1 MAAFLHVS
9 AFSFKF
15 MGHSATQSHR
25 ICSGGHTSDT
35 SARSLLLSHPITAL
49 QTAHA
54 CPVPTSCN
62 TAAVGKPIHYPRLTL
77 LRSEYSAI
85 HARLPVHQSD
95 LLLWKRER
103 IKTDSETIWRK
114 PHTFKKKPHEAV
126 CLKVGVGVGGGANV
140 FTRPEYH

>member
-1 MAAFLHVS
+1 MFLLS
-9 AFSFKF
+9 ALSLW
-15 MGHSATQSHR
+15 ATQSHR
-25 ICSGGHTSDT
+25 ICSGGHTSDA

-62 TAAVGKPIHYPRLTL
+62 TAAVGKPIYYPRLTL

-114 PHTFKKKPHEAV
+114 LIHKPHMFKKKPHEAF
-126 CLKVGVGVGGGANV
+126 CLKVGGWGGGQTSLPDQNI
-140 FTRPEYH
+140 TKSPT